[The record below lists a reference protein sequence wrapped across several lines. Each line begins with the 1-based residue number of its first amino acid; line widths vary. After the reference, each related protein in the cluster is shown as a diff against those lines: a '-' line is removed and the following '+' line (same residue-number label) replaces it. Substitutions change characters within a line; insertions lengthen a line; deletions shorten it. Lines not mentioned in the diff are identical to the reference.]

1 MLGLDVGCLI
11 SGVLFVASLIGLE
24 ALWSLMQ
31 IFGVQCLKLCLIEK
45 ILNKKKR
52 YDVNQLNNFR

>member
-31 IFGVQCLKLCLIEK
+31 IFGV
-45 ILNKKKR
+45 
-52 YDVNQLNNFR
+52 